1 MKSVCLEHRVG
12 RGDKTINVSQNT
24 LESMNNEKE
33 TKEKKRKLQNHCAH
47 GSGGLAQ

>member
-33 TKEKKRKLQNHCAH
+33 TKEKKENCKITVLMDL
-47 GSGGLAQ
+47 GD